1 MIKLLPLSFK
11 AVELPKFKESR
22 RGDWYEYG
30 SNKPY
35 KNNYGSYLVK
45 LLNESSKQSTII
57 DTKTKFIVGKG
68 FYIDR
73 ELSFRDK
80 ALVEAFLRQIKED
93 NLLTKIVKDKK
104 VFGGFALQII
114 LNNKG
119 NIVKVEHIDFN
130 NIRVGVEDNY
140 FYTDDWAS
148 RSPEDNEDYTEFF
161 NFNEDSNTSDN
172 YLIYYKEY
180 RPDLGEYPIPDYVAA
195 IPYIESDIE
204 IANFTLSNIKNGL
217 SSGYIV
223 SFNNGEPSDEEMQE
237 IERKFKSYATGTDNA
252 GKPLLSF
259 TDSNADHP
267 SIIPIPTNGQDE
279 RFINLN
285 AQIQQEIFTAHAIT
299 SPMLFGISSKNGLS
313 SNADELRTAAELY
326 QNLIVDTEQMILEDI
341 FNELINYNGLP
352 KCLKIQKIEPVGKP
366 LSEATIIGAM
376 TNDELREKIG
386 LPKSEIEANKIADA
400 IGILSPLVA
409 TKVLDKLSVEE
420 IRGLIGLEGSVIVER
435 KFSDDED
442 EHLFSQLKDMGYNAN
457 DLEVLDTRQNQITC
471 LEDARKFETQ
481 IKEEFLPLLTNIEK
495 SVLRVLIGNPT
506 MPNTEIIKALEIS
519 VGDTQNAISEL
530 QNKGA
535 LDNDFKP
542 TDQGRKTIQI
552 PDEQIFVVY
561 KYVLRKD
568 APPLET
574 ESRPF
579 CRQMVD
585 LAQQGRLYS
594 LVQLEMLKNG
604 LDQTGIDIFT
614 KRGGWYHNPRL
625 KVTTPWCRHIWE
637 QSIVRIKN
645 K

>member
-73 ELSFRDK
+73 ELTFRDK

-104 VFGGFALQII
+104 VFGGFAIQVI

-130 NIRVGVEDNY
+130 NIRVGVDDNY
-140 FYTDDWAS
+140 FYTDDWTS

-161 NFNEDSNTSDN
+161 NFNQDSNTSDN

-223 SFNNGEPSDEEMQE
+223 SFNNGEPSDEEMME

-267 SIIPIPTNGQDE
+267 SIIPIPIDGRNDQ
-279 RFINLN
+279 FINLN

-299 SPMLFGISSKNGLS
+299 SPMLFGISSKNGFS
-313 SNADELRTAAELY
+313 SNADELRVAAELY
-326 QNLIVDTEQMILEDI
+326 QNLIVDGEQQILEDI

-366 LSEATIIGAM
+366 LSEAVMVSVM
-376 TNDELREKIG
+376 TTDEIREKIG
-386 LPKSEIEANKIADA
+386 LE
-400 IGILSPLVA
+400 
-409 TKVLDKLSVEE
+409 KLEVGEVVKMS
-420 IRGLIGLEGSVIVER
+420 S
-435 KFSDDED
+435 DED
-442 EHLFSQLKDMGYNAN
+442 EHLFAQLKNTGFNVR
-457 DLEVLDTRQNQITC
+457 DLEVLDTRQNEITC
-471 LEDARKFETQ
+471 LADARKFEAQ
-481 IKEEFLPLLTNIEK
+481 LKEEFLPLLTNIEK
-495 SVLRVLIGNPT
+495 SVLSLLIGNPK

-519 VGDTQNAISEL
+519 VGDTQSAISEL

-568 APPLET
+568 APPLKT

-585 LAQQGRLYS
+585 LAMGGTLYT
-594 LVQLEMLKNG
+594 LTQLEMLKNG
-604 LDQTGIDIFT
+604 FDQTGVDIFT

-625 KVTTPWCRHIWE
+625 EVNTPWCRHIWE
-637 QSIVRIKN
+637 QQVVRIKN
-645 K
+645 R

>member
-73 ELSFRDK
+73 ELTFRDK

-104 VFGGFALQII
+104 VFGGFAIQVI

-130 NIRVGVEDNY
+130 NIRVGVDDNY
-140 FYTDDWAS
+140 FYTDDWTS

-161 NFNEDSNTSDN
+161 NFNQDSNTSDN

-223 SFNNGEPSDEEMQE
+223 SFNNGEPSDEEMME

-267 SIIPIPTNGQDE
+267 SIIPIPIDGRNDQ
-279 RFINLN
+279 FINLN
-285 AQIQQEIFTAHAIT
+285 SQIQQEIFTAHAIT
-299 SPMLFGISSKNGLS
+299 SPMLFGISSKNGFS
-313 SNADELRTAAELY
+313 SNADELRVAAELY
-326 QNLIVDTEQMILEDI
+326 QNLIVDGEQQILEDI

-366 LSEATIIGAM
+366 LSEAVMVSVM
-376 TNDELREKIG
+376 TTDEIREKIG
-386 LPKSEIEANKIADA
+386 LE
-400 IGILSPLVA
+400 
-409 TKVLDKLSVEE
+409 KLEVGEVVKMS
-420 IRGLIGLEGSVIVER
+420 S
-435 KFSDDED
+435 DED
-442 EHLFSQLKDMGYNAN
+442 EHLFAQLKNTGFNVR
-457 DLEVLDTRQNQITC
+457 DLEVLDTRQNEITC
-471 LEDARKFETQ
+471 LADARKFEAQ
-481 IKEEFLPLLTNIEK
+481 LKEEFLPLLTNIEK
-495 SVLRVLIGNPT
+495 SVLSLLIGNPK

-519 VGDTQNAISEL
+519 VGDTQSAISEL

-568 APPLET
+568 APPLKT

-585 LAQQGRLYS
+585 LAMGGTLYT
-594 LVQLEMLKNG
+594 LTQLEMLKNG
-604 LDQTGIDIFT
+604 FDQTGVDIFT

-625 KVTTPWCRHIWE
+625 EVNTPWCRHIWE
-637 QSIVRIKN
+637 QQVVRIKN
-645 K
+645 R